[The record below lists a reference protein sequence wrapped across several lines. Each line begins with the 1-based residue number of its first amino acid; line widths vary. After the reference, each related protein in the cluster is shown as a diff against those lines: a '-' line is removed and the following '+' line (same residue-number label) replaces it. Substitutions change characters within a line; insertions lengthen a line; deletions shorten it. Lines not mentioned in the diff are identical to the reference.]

1 MCFSLL
7 LFVPCKF
14 WLRQHWIAANI
25 TFTKRPI
32 VWSLTCRIQTE
43 SCLTLTIIKCLKPR
57 LWETKSTAVISPG
70 KTSQLERGNRPKQH
84 TKSRSNDDKIQH
96 EPTEHIREKKAKR
109 YTKWKKKKKAKISKG
124 DNLLSNHKLYFPS
137 CLNQINE
144 SWDTARCEKWY
155 LIEIMDHRNS
165 DPLRESFAPALIYNS
180 IFLISTDDSSEK
192 WPEALK
198 VAGNLASH
206 GGGRA
211 SKQVCGF
218 GIAAVHEATF
228 LKTHLTLLHH

>member
-1 MCFSLL
+1 M
-7 LFVPCKF
+7 
-14 WLRQHWIAANI
+14 
-25 TFTKRPI
+25 
-32 VWSLTCRIQTE
+32 
-43 SCLTLTIIKCLKPR
+43 
-57 LWETKSTAVISPG
+57 ISPG

-109 YTKWKKKKKAKISKG
+109 YTKWKKKKAKISKG

-206 GGGRA
+206 GGGE
-211 SKQVCGF
+211 GF
-218 GIAAVHEATF
+218 QTSVWFWYHCCSWSHLPENSSHTSPSVKLAAKYQSQQICAGITT
-228 LKTHLTLLHH
+228 KHLLTENRD